1 MSVYIT
7 RYETHNMPHPLLPFI
22 FHRHFEV
29 TNRNKYPNWHE
40 NIELLQAI
48 DGSGYAICGA
58 RQLPLNPDTLVIV
71 NADTLHNIGTNSHLV
86 YRCFIIDNSFFLS
99 NGVPIGSLYFQ
110 ELVTDP
116 EIRRLFDAV
125 ALAYEQFS
133 TEDYRSVLT
142 IRTAALQLV
151 QALCRDCTAHR
162 PEQPDNESIKQAVTY
177 LRKHFASPLSLDEIS
192 RAVGISKFH
201 LSRQFKLLTGNTV
214 VQTLNLIRCTE
225 ARRLIEEGTRISAAA
240 TACGF
245 ENLSYFTRTFKK
257 HLGTLPSE
265 HVPK

>member
-1 MSVYIT
+1 MYAT

-22 FHRHFEV
+22 FHRRFEV
-29 TNRNKYPNWHE
+29 TSRNKHPNWHE
-40 NIELLQAI
+40 NIEILQAM
-48 DGSGYAICGA
+48 DGDGYAICGA

-71 NADTLHNIGTNSHLV
+71 NADTLHNIVTNSRLV

-116 EIRRLFDAV
+116 KIRRLFDAV

-151 QALCRDCTAHR
+151 QALCRDCTTHR
-162 PEQPDNESIKQAVTY
+162 PEQPDNERIKQAVTY
-177 LRKHFASPLSLDEIS
+177 LRKHFSDPISLDEIS

-225 ARRLIEEGTRISAAA
+225 ARRRIEEGTPINAAA
-240 TACGF
+240 TDCGF

-257 HLGTLPSE
+257 YLGTLPSE
-265 HVPK
+265 HVPR